1 MFSWSMA
8 VSQKRLGNRLHVL
21 AEQVAFPG
29 HTTVVGGERDHVSA
43 GSSQGRSLAFGPL
56 DSTPPGDGAG
66 TAVGQA
72 QGEGAHTA
80 SSRYLRHGEGGGTS
94 DGLQEVVGGRA
105 VDVVASAQV
114 DELFGD
120 GHADVAAARD
130 THQDSLLVHFVTQFE
145 HQAIDF
151 GYRSGIAGFEGQL
164 DLVGKIA
171 DRSQQS
177 LKLRHGKPLFE

>member
-8 VSQKRLGNRLHVL
+8 VGQKRLGNRLHVL

-29 HTTVVGGERDHVSA
+29 HAAIDGGERDHVGA
-43 GSSQGRSLAFGPL
+43 GSGQGRSLAFGPL
-56 DSTPPGDGAG
+56 DGAPPGDGTG
-66 TAVGQA
+66 TAVFQT
-72 QGEGAHTA
+72 QGEGTDTT

-105 VDVVASAQV
+105 VDIVASAQV
-114 DELFGD
+114 DQLLGD
-120 GHADVAAARD
+120 GHADVAAGRD
-130 THQDSLLVHFVTQFE
+130 AHQNSLLVHFVTQFE

-151 GYRSGIAGFEGQL
+151 GYRSGIAGFDGQL